1 MTTVHPAAIA
11 GATLI
16 AIEPALEFQG
26 VNMPTT
32 PAGSMTTLEVPTV
45 LARSKSLRTS
55 LKCRKMLAARL
66 FEPFARSCGAP
77 YSRTVASNELIHSL
91 GNGIMQPLQAVDA
104 VFLAALRKGIERL
117 LGRGDGLSGVDLIR
131 HGDLADNRVVSRV
144 HQVHD
149 LRSMGSDE

>member
-55 LKCRKMLAARL
+55 LKCRKMFAARL
-66 FEPFARSCGAP
+66 FEPFAVLRSAVFQN
-77 YSRTVASNELIHSL
+77 RRVNELIHSL
-91 GNGIMQPLQAVDA
+91 GNGIMQPLQAVHA
-104 VFLAALRKGIERL
+104 VFLAALRKGIERP

-131 HGDLADNRVVSRV
+131 HGDLADNRVFGRV
-144 HQVHD
+144 H
-149 LRSMGSDE
+149 